1 MTFVNSIQR
10 LCHDRTLSTMISRV
24 SKGLIRTEDDSKNA
38 SIRGGIVNTVTSWF
52 RREDRFLFLPFFFF
66 FLERFRSSEGKKAS
80 VEKAGGGACASTHH
94 RGSALRRG
102 GTTPGVVSSAACA
115 VTLARS
121 SFTSRAHSHVAARTF
136 RLSFSLK
143 ISLRLT
149 PFPNVSRSTRRKR
162 NTVIEELFLPFTT
175 RTQCVLRQ

>member
-1 MTFVNSIQR
+1 
-10 LCHDRTLSTMISRV
+10 MISRV

-38 SIRGGIVNTVTSWF
+38 SIRYRKHGDKLVSKGGSF
-52 RREDRFLFLPFFFF
+52 PFSLF

>member
-1 MTFVNSIQR
+1 MPRSNFINDDI
-10 LCHDRTLSTMISRV
+10 
-24 SKGLIRTEDDSKNA
+24 KGLNRTENDSKNA

-52 RREDRFLFLPFFFF
+52 RREDRFLFLSLF